1 MCRNRTYPF
10 DVRARVGTTYS
21 SLLGGLMR
29 YMLLIASNPEANAAM
44 TPAQQEQMFG
54 DYAEFTKSIEASGEF
69 VSGDPLEGLD
79 TATTVRVRDGKRTT
93 TDGPFA
99 ETKEVLAGYY
109 IVEAAS
115 LDRALEIAAQIP
127 DATTGSIEVRP
138 IMHMDMPTA

>member
-1 MCRNRTYPF
+1 
-10 DVRARVGTTYS
+10 
-21 SLLGGLMR
+21 MR